1 MDVADNFHFL
11 FTAVAKTDS
20 GGGCGVK
27 KSKIVK
33 RTDCRKNITVFHKSG
48 WAMEII

>member
-11 FTAVAKTDS
+11 FTAVAKTDG

-33 RTDCRKNITVFHKSG
+33 KLIAERTSQCSTKVDGQWK
-48 WAMEII
+48 